1 MRADR
6 LLQLMAL
13 LRRHGRLPARRIAE
27 LLEVSERTVLRDM
40 EALSA
45 AGVPVYTDRG
55 RGGGCALL
63 EGYRT
68 EVSGLSP
75 GEAQAL
81 FAWTSGTAATELGL
95 GGELSS
101 ALTKLSATV
110 PAPALEGAEA
120 LASVVMVDRRRWFD
134 AAEQVPLLP
143 VLRDAATRRRRVM
156 LSYRSGSEAD
166 DDAAPSVRTVD
177 PYGLVE
183 NAGRWYLLAGRG
195 GESRTYRV
203 SRIVAAEVL
212 DEPAVLPDGFDLAQA
227 WERQRAR
234 FEQGAR
240 PWRITVAVHPDVVD
254 FFCSHARFQLAAG
267 STIARVGTDGGW
279 PVLELSFRAA
289 KAALAIV
296 LAHGGDARLLSPDSL
311 RQDVIRLARESL
323 AAHTAAAGAVPG
335 DPVDTAAGGSG
346 P

>member
-1 MRADR
+1 MTSLVRYIWHSFRMRADR
-6 LLQLMAL
+6 LLQLLAL
-13 LRRHGRLPARRIAE
+13 LRRHGRLSARRLAE
-27 LLEVSERTVLRDM
+27 LLEVSERTILRDM

-81 FAWTSGTAATELGL
+81 FAWTSGTAAAELGL

-110 PAPALEGAEA
+110 PAPALETAET
-120 LASVVMVDRRRWFD
+120 LASVVITDRRRWFD

-143 VLRDAATRRRRVM
+143 VLRDAVTGRRRVT
-156 LSYRSGSEAD
+156 LTYRTASEA
-166 DDAAPSVRTVD
+166 AAEAPSVRTVD

-183 NAGRWYLLAGRG
+183 NAGRWYLLAGRD
-195 GESRTYRV
+195 GEPRTYRV

-212 DEPAVLPDGFDLAQA
+212 DEASSVPEGFNLAEA
-227 WERQRAR
+227 WERQRAA
-234 FEQGAR
+234 FEQQAR
-240 PWRITVAVHPDVVD
+240 PWLITVAVHPDAVD
-254 FFCSHARFQLAAG
+254 FFCAHARFQLAAG
-267 STIARVGTDGGW
+267 TTINRVGSDEAGW
-279 PVLELSFRAA
+279 PVLELSFRAG
-289 KAALAIV
+289 KAAVAIV
-296 LAHGGDARLLSPDSL
+296 LAHGDQARLLSPEAL

-323 AAHTAAAGAVPG
+323 AVHAAE
-335 DPVDTAAGGSG
+335 
-346 P
+346 

>member
-6 LLQLMAL
+6 LLQLLAL
-13 LRRHGRLPARRIAE
+13 LRRHGRLPARRLAE
-27 LLEVSERTVLRDM
+27 LLEVSERTILRDM

-81 FAWTSGTAATELGL
+81 FAWTSGTAAAELGL
-95 GGELSS
+95 AGELSS

-110 PAPALEGAEA
+110 PAPALETAET
-120 LASVVMVDRRRWFD
+120 LASVVITDRRRWFD

-143 VLRDAATRRRRVM
+143 VLRGAVTRRRRVRVT
-156 LSYRSGSEAD
+156 YRSGSQISAETP
-166 DDAAPSVRTVD
+166 PSVRIVD

-183 NAGRWYLLAGRG
+183 NAGRWYLLAGRD
-195 GESRTYRV
+195 GEQRTYRV

-212 DEPAVLPDGFDLAQA
+212 DEPASVPEGFNLAQA
-227 WERQRAR
+227 WERQRAS
-234 FEQGAR
+234 FEQQAR
-240 PWRITVAVHPDVVD
+240 PWLITVAVHPDAVD

-267 STIARVGTDGGW
+267 TTINRVGIDEEGW
-279 PVLELSFRAA
+279 PVLELSFRAG
-289 KAALAIV
+289 KAAVAIV
-296 LAHGGDARLLSPDSL
+296 LAHGDQARLLTPEVL

-323 AAHTAAAGAVPG
+323 AVHTAE
-335 DPVDTAAGGSG
+335 
-346 P
+346 